1 MFGLKQFTGHVRH
14 PRHGSADRLTA
25 ADFSAVGRQLMGKAI
40 DASDYAPLIIAA
52 ESDGERGDHHRR
64 TPPPHRMLAT
74 VFYCMIMV
82 VNGGMCGAFGPS
94 LDFFERQTELS
105 QGVLGGAVMQNRLAK
120 LGATV
125 VWGGY
130 ATRLQQLHTD
140 ADSLLLPHQVVAA
153 TLLVSACC
161 AAVLGST
168 RSGTVL
174 QIAMTVSGFMYGISD
189 SAANM
194 LIMWAW
200 DFDARMLRINVRMP
214 AAADHA
220 HIRHICTHAA
230 PPYLRSRRATLALVP
245 SWRSKV
251 GADACLFGARV
262 MTGGGAQRHVHD
274 WRVHHAG
281 DDRRLDP
288 LSKRCRVARLLR
300 ALHHLDPGRAR
311 VAAAAEPPSPT
322 WLDRPPRERGA
333 QDGAALHSERG
344 RRRQSAPLGA
354 RTLRRAK

>member
-1 MFGLKQFTGHVRH
+1 
-14 PRHGSADRLTA
+14 
-25 ADFSAVGRQLMGKAI
+25 MGKAM
-40 DASDYAPLIIAA
+40 DASDYAPLIIGA

-94 LDFFERQTELS
+94 LDFFERQTDLS

-174 QIAMTVSGFMYGISD
+174 QITMTVSGFMYGISD

-214 AAADHA
+214 AAAG
-220 HIRHICTHAA
+220 HAA
-230 PPYLRSRRATLALVP
+230 YAISARAP
-245 SWRSKV
+245 
-251 GADACLFGARV
+251 
-262 MTGGGAQRHVHD
+262 H
-274 WRVHHAG
+274 
-281 DDRRLDP
+281 
-288 LSKRCRVARLLR
+288 LLTS
-300 ALHHLDPGRAR
+300 AR
-311 VAAAAEPPSPT
+311 VAPP
-322 WLDRPPRERGA
+322 LLLCLAGDRKSVLTRACSARG
-333 QDGAALHSERG
+333 
-344 RRRQSAPLGA
+344 
-354 RTLRRAK
+354 